1 MAEKPQTSAQ
11 VDGSVNRNDPDPQ
24 VLTGANLEP
33 PTIWWMEVLGV
44 APVDTG
50 AMPFPT
56 VPASFNANA
65 HYYPGMSRSYIGAT
79 YVETPS
85 HYQLQ
90 MATQDIVTIQN
101 TIRQSIGPDVLA
113 RWQLA
118 LSGPGTIT

>member
-1 MAEKPQTSAQ
+1 MADKPQLSAQ
-11 VDGSVNRNDPDPQ
+11 VDASVNRNDPVPQ
-24 VLTGANLEP
+24 ISTGSNLEP
-33 PTIWWMEVLGV
+33 VSIWWMEVLGV

-56 VPASFNANA
+56 VPASFPANA
-65 HYYPGMSRSYIGAT
+65 HYYPGMSRSYVGAAF
-79 YVETPS
+79 VETPS

-90 MATQDIVTIQN
+90 QATQDIVTIQL

-118 LSGPGTIT
+118 LAGPASIS